1 MKRWDDKF
9 LGNNAAS
16 IKVKKVPGNKKK
28 YFLKTAINGLE
39 TRYGTGSGTGTVMCQ
54 KSELEPEPEP

>member
-16 IKVKKVPGNKKK
+16 INDKKVIFKKK
-28 YFLKTAINGLE
+28 YFLKTAVNGLE
-39 TRYGTGSGTGTVMCQ
+39 TTYGTGTVMCQ
-54 KSELEPEPEP
+54 KSELEPEP